1 MQTKQIKRGDDVS
14 MKQTAIE
21 RAQLEEKAR
30 EGRRVYDREYRKK
43 NKARIAEYQRN
54 YWARKAELYQQQE
67 GPCKPDQQ

>member
-1 MQTKQIKRGDDVS
+1 MIS

-30 EGRRVYDREYRKK
+30 MGRRLYDREYRKK
-43 NKARIAEYQRN
+43 NKERLAEYQRN